1 MRSFIKK
8 SVFFSLIIVLLMLFT
23 ISNVQAEELVVGM
36 NNQAGDINPL
46 VGLNIG
52 AEYVDI
58 NIYDTLV
65 GRASQTTKE
74 GYLIEDSN
82 NFTPELAKSWEITD
96 NVSTYTFK
104 LREDVNFHNGS
115 KFDAE
120 DVDFTFELMQKKGSY
135 AEYFKNLIKE
145 INIIDPFTVE
155 VKLNRP
161 EPKFLKR
168 ISTYNACVMD
178 KETVFEEAGSDIDDQ
193 MKWLASN
200 AIGTGPYILESLSTN
215 SVHMKINEDYFGE
228 IGNIEKIVLLTISE
242 TSNRRIMIE
251 KGDIHIATSP
261 SQNDYEALENNDEID
276 LLIRPGNSKVVYF
289 SMNLNHEP
297 FDDKMI
303 REAIAYAVPYE
314 AIINIA
320 AGGEKYA
327 PRAHSLL
334 TSELHGYKPVFNYEH
349 NPEKARQLV
358 KKAGYEDGL
367 EIQFDLFSAGT
378 YPKCAEILQQELKN
392 IGIDLKIKE
401 MAPPAFFQ
409 AGSAGNLNFIINS
422 WWDNVA
428 DPVGLLT
435 DLTHSK
441 SIPEQGNWA
450 QISVEEIDRS
460 LNAAQSELDSEKRA
474 KLLESVQELVNEKL
488 GYIPLWEAKI
498 IMAMRKNVNGYVH
511 YSDAL
516 FRFSEMNID

>member
-1 MRSFIKK
+1 MISFFKK
-8 SVFFSLIIVLLMLFT
+8 SIVFSSILVLLLIFT
-23 ISNVQAEELVVGM
+23 ISSIQAEELVVGM

-65 GRASQTTKE
+65 GRDSKEAKE

-82 NFTPELAKSWEITD
+82 NFTPQLAKSWKISD
-96 NVSTYTFK
+96 NVSTYTFN
-104 LREDVNFHNGS
+104 LREDVNFHNGN

-120 DVDFTFELMQKKGSY
+120 DVKFTFELMQKKGSY

-145 INIIDPFTVE
+145 VNIIDPYTIT

-168 ISTYNACVMD
+168 ISTYNACILD
-178 KETVFEEAGSDIDDQ
+178 KETVLNKAGTDIEEQ

-200 AIGTGPYILESLSTN
+200 AVGTGPYILESLDTN
-215 SVHMKINEDYFGE
+215 SVNMKANNDYYGE
-228 IGNIEKIVLLTISE
+228 LGNIDKIVLLTISE
-242 TSNRRIMIE
+242 ASNRRIMIE

-261 SQNDYEALENNDEID
+261 SQNDYNALEKNNEIE
-276 LLIRPGNSKVVYF
+276 LLVRPGNSKVVYF

-297 FDDKMI
+297 FNEKMI

-334 TSELHGYKPVFNYEH
+334 TSELHGYKPVFNYTH
-349 NPEKARQLV
+349 NPEKARELV
-358 KKAGYEDGL
+358 KEAGYESGL

-450 QISVEEIDRS
+450 QISVEKIDRS

-474 KLLESVQELVNEKL
+474 KLLESVQELVNEEI

-498 IMAMRKNVNGYVH
+498 IMAMRKNVNDYVH

-516 FRFSEMNID
+516 FRFNEMNIE